1 MTTVFVNGTFDL
13 LHRAHLEM
21 LNYAKSF
28 GNYLIVAIDTD
39 ARVKEKKGQTRPI
52 YNQDDRAFFLKNL
65 KSVDQVETFSSDQ
78 ELENLCDLSVRG
90 LEELID
96 YQEYPVVAAE
106 RATKARRSLG
116 VGFIGL
122 AHYLAK
128 LGYKYDSQEAWDAVH
143 GLSESF
149 QYYLLKEMQK
159 CK

>member
-28 GNYLIVAIDTD
+28 GDYLIVAIDTD

-78 ELENLCDLSVRG
+78 ELENLVERFSPDVMMVGSDWKGKTIIGSQHAKQLIFFDRIENYATTNTIRRIVDRG
-90 LEELID
+90 
-96 YQEYPVVAAE
+96 
-106 RATKARRSLG
+106 
-116 VGFIGL
+116 
-122 AHYLAK
+122 
-128 LGYKYDSQEAWDAVH
+128 
-143 GLSESF
+143 
-149 QYYLLKEMQK
+149 
-159 CK
+159 